1 MQHSISRR
9 IAYSWI
15 AYIYRGL
22 LALAVAAVLAATPLD
37 TPPDTPPG
45 PPASDGNQSTH
56 NGDHEVTPLV
66 NWNK

>member
-22 LALAVAAVLAATPLD
+22 LALAVAAVLAATP
-37 TPPDTPPG
+37 PATPPG
-45 PPASDGNQSTH
+45 PPGSNENQSIH
-56 NGDHEVTPLV
+56 NGDHEVTPFV
-66 NWNK
+66 NWNS

>member
-22 LALAVAAVLAATPLD
+22 LALAVAAVLAGTPLA
-37 TPPDTPPG
+37 TPPG
-45 PPASDGNQSTH
+45 PPASNENQSIH
-56 NGDHEVTPLV
+56 NGDHEVTPFV
-66 NWNK
+66 NWNS